1 MPHGEIP
8 NQRRKKTIRPNV
20 KITGKRSRTVGYD
33 IMYDHVD
40 FFFTLREILV
50 DLTAIT

>member
-8 NQRRKKTIRPNV
+8 AQRRKKPIRINV
-20 KITGKRSRTVGYD
+20 KITGKRSRTVGSD

-40 FFFTLREILV
+40 FFSILQEILV
-50 DLTAIT
+50 DPTAIT